1 MCSGCSDNAATSPCA
16 LDISHNSI
24 GTTEH
29 YDKYNDWA
37 SGDSHLDWYGAESG
51 QGQSGGM
58 SPLGTPMA
66 WTSDDPSSAGYQ
78 ELNKSVQFI
87 DALSRL
93 KFDKLVYWEIHYYVK
108 WHVKNDTLYL
118 TKV

>member
-16 LDISHNSI
+16 LDISHNNI

-78 ELNKSVQFI
+78 ELNKLVQSI
-87 DALSRL
+87 DALCQFIL
-93 KFDKLVYWEIHYYVK
+93 DKPVHCEIQ
-108 WHVKNDTLYL
+108 
-118 TKV
+118 